1 MKRLIAIALLFIA
14 LPLVA
19 DDKAAAV
26 LARADVFRNPI
37 ESFSVDVE
45 LTSFAAGGKTD
56 TSRVRVFGKS
66 SDRSVVEFT
75 WPQTEKGKYLL
86 MLRDAMWIYLPSAS
100 RPIRISPL
108 QRLVGQASNGDVAR
122 TSFTADYAATT
133 ATSDGDAWRLDLAA
147 KDPAVAYARVQ
158 LWVDKAT
165 YEPRR
170 ADFYVTSGKLIKRA
184 WYREFGVMD
193 GRNVVTAVE
202 IEDLL
207 RTGNRTLMHYSA
219 LTARDNPERMFTKEG
234 FSR

>member
-1 MKRLIAIALLFIA
+1 MRKLLALLITLTA
-14 LPLVA
+14 LAAHA
-19 DDKAAAV
+19 DEPNTI
-26 LARADVFRNPI
+26 LARVDQFRNPLD
-37 ESFSVDVE
+37 SFSIDVDLTAISGAKSE
-45 LTSFAAGGKTD
+45 LQKF
-56 TSRVRVFGKS
+56 RVYGRG

-75 WPQTEKGKYLL
+75 YPQAEKGKYLL
-86 MLRDAMWIYLPSAS
+86 MTRDAMWIYLPSAS

-108 QRLVGQASNGDVAR
+108 QRLIGQASNGDVAR
-122 TSFTADYAATT
+122 TSFTADYTATT
-133 ATSDGDAWRLDLAA
+133 ATADGDAWRLELTA

-158 LWVDKAT
+158 LWVDKSS
-165 YEPRR
+165 YQPRR

-193 GRNVVTAVE
+193 GRNVVTAIE

-219 LTARDNPERMFTKEG
+219 LTARNNPERMFTKDG